1 MTLQHPTEGLRM
13 TEIVAVANLL
23 DAVCNTVNARLCEM
37 GRSAIALSRDWL
49 DYEDGERSLPRL
61 IARVP
66 IGSSCRCASWRVTA
80 GV

>member
-1 MTLQHPTEGLRM
+1 M